1 MKQELD
7 NKLITIIL
15 LEQSRKGTIK
25 TYYNGNISNSHTE
38 CNPQISNR
46 NITATTVLDRESLTF
61 VLVITAVKSQ

>member
-15 LEQSRKGTIK
+15 LEQSTKGTIK

-46 NITATTVLDRESLTF
+46 NITATTLDRESLTF